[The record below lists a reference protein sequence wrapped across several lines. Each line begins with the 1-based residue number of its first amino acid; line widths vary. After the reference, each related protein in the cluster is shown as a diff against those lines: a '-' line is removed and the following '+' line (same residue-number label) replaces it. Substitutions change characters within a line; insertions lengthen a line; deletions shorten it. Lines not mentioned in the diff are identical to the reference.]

1 MSYYPEPDSCIRDK
15 VKVVLYLSNYDTK
28 KEVEHATGV
37 DTSDLADKKDFLT
50 LKAEGDK
57 LDINELVNVPMG
69 LNRLKIKID
78 DLDVNELKSVPIG

>member
-37 DTSDLADKKDFLT
+37 DTSDLAAKKDFLT